1 MDAIINTPSGPDVL
15 MNKICGCYKCQD
27 NWTLTDCE
35 NQCERYYNCYNV
47 AVANDIL
54 KEKENEQS

>member
-1 MDAIINTPSGPDVL
+1 MDAIVNTPSGPDVL

-35 NQCERYYNCYNV
+35 NQCERYSHCYNV

-54 KEKENEQS
+54 KEKENE